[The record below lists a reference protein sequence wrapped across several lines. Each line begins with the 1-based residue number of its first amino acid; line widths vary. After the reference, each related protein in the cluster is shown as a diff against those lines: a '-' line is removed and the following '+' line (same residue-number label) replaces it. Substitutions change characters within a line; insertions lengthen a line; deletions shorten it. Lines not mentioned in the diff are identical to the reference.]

1 MNVRRLVEAIVVVV
15 VVASC
20 GSVPA
25 TSTATPASSLTPVK
39 GGRIVEGAFADA
51 KTFAPWL
58 ANDQSSNT
66 VSALVYDGL
75 FTVDAKTA
83 EIRPNLGRWTVSADG
98 LVYSWKIEP
107 GAIWSDGKPI
117 VAEDYLTAVRAVA
130 RSKKTVRVA
139 SFQDIEGF
147 DDYRS
152 GKAMNISGIKL
163 DPSDPKAFTVK
174 FKRVLC
180 PALTN
185 AFGAA
190 AGPIPTQVYGKYFQ
204 SEEAVAKLDDAP
216 ENTAPP
222 VASGPFVFKSWKA
235 NDQVMLDRNDS
246 YFRGVPYLDG
256 YVLKVVTDVTS
267 LAAQLRSGE
276 INFGTVE
283 PKDVADMRKRD
294 NLRIYTFQESSY
306 SYIGWN
312 TKSQSAPGLADKRV
326 RQALAYGLDMGT
338 VVQQVLYGQGTPV
351 YQHHLAASW
360 ASAAEPSLNHYPYD
374 PRKAEDL
381 IRAAGYTYGPDSY
394 YQKDGKRLE
403 LTMITNS
410 GNKVRETMLQTA
422 VDQYKQ
428 IGVKV
433 NPRLL
438 QFDEMVDILSTRSQD
453 FAGWI
458 IGWRLPAEPD
468 PYGIWHSSSIPD
480 PARRTTGYNFGA
492 YSSPDLDKAIDA
504 GRTPAN
510 GDCSQVTRKKSYEA
524 FNRLLNEEQPYDFGF
539 SPSVLLAATKDLH
552 GFDPGTFGTYVDVE
566 KWWIGR

>member
-1 MNVRRLVEAIVVVV
+1 MRRLVAAITVVVI
-15 VVASC
+15 VASC
-20 GSVPA
+20 RPYGDDVVLR
-25 TSTATPASSLTPVK
+25 TPGQSSSPVR

-98 LVYSWKIEP
+98 LVYSWKLEP
-107 GAIWSDGKPI
+107 GAVWSDGKPI

-152 GKAMNISGIKL
+152 GKATGISGIKI
-163 DPSDPKAFTVK
+163 DAADPKAFTVK
-174 FKRVLC
+174 FKRVFC

-204 SEEAVAKLDDAP
+204 TEEAVAKLDDAA
-216 ENTAPP
+216 ENIAPP
-222 VASGPFVFKSWKA
+222 VASGPFVFKSWKS
-235 NDQVMLDRNDS
+235 NDQIVLDRNDS
-246 YFRGVPYLDG
+246 YFRGAPYLDG

-276 INFGTVE
+276 INFGAIE
-283 PKDVADMRKRD
+283 PKDLADMRKRD
-294 NLRIYTFQESSY
+294 NLSIYTFQESSY

-312 TKSQSAPGLADKRV
+312 TKSPGAPGLADKRV
-326 RQALAYGLDMGT
+326 RQALAYGLDMGS
-338 VVQQVLYGQGTPV
+338 VVRQVLYGQGTPV
-351 YQHHLAASW
+351 YEHHLAASW

-403 LTMITNS
+403 LTMVTNS
-410 GNKVRETMLQTA
+410 GNKVRETMLQSA
-422 VDQYKQ
+422 VEQYKK
-428 IGVKV
+428 IGVLV
-433 NPRLL
+433 NPRLM
-438 QFDEMVDILSTRSQD
+438 QFDEMVDMLSTRSQD

-458 IGWRLPAEPD
+458 IGWRLPVEPD
-468 PYGIWHSSSIPD
+468 PYGIWHSNSVPD
-480 PARRTTGYNFGA
+480 PARHATGYNFGA
-492 YSSPDLDKAIDA
+492 YTSADVDRAIDA
-504 GRTPAN
+504 ARTPPS

-524 FNRLLNEEQPYDFGF
+524 FNRVLNDEQPYDFGF
-539 SPSVLLAATKDLH
+539 SPSVLLATTKDLH
-552 GFDPGTFGTYVDVE
+552 GFDPGTFGTYVGVE
-566 KWWIGR
+566 KWWLGH